1 MIEAIWVEKYR
12 PTRVD
17 EIVDQE
23 EVVERLMGYLR
34 SRNLPNMLFS
44 GPPGTGKTTCAIALA
59 KELFGASWKAN
70 LLELN
75 ASDER
80 GIDVV
85 RGKIK
90 SFARYLAQGIE
101 GEVGR
106 SFKIIFLDE
115 ADALTKDAQHA
126 MRRTMERFS
135 HNCRFILS
143 CNYSSKII
151 EPIQSRCALFR
162 FKPIPKKAME
172 DRLRF
177 IALNEGLKLTDK
189 GLEAILY
196 LSEGDLRKA
205 INLLQSASA
214 FSQEITQEIIY
225 GVVAKAQ
232 PEDLRRILQT
242 ALRGEFI
249 KAREQLRELMVSQ
262 GMSGLDVVGQL
273 HREVYNLPISEE
285 LKIKLADVIG
295 EYDYR
300 LTEGS
305 NELIQL
311 EALLAQFVYLGRK
324 THEGDKQGR
333 GSGT

>member
-12 PTRVD
+12 PSRVD
-17 EIVDQE
+17 EIVDQA
-23 EVVERLMGYLR
+23 EVVERLKGYLK

-59 KELFGASWKAN
+59 KELFGSAWKTN
-70 LLELN
+70 FLELN

-90 SFARYLAQGIE
+90 SFARYLAHGLE
-101 GEVGR
+101 GGNSR
-106 SFKIIFLDE
+106 TFKIIFLDE

-126 MRRTMERFS
+126 MRRTMEMFS
-135 HNCRFILS
+135 QNCRFILS

-162 FKPIPKKAME
+162 FKPIPKEAME
-172 DRLRF
+172 DRIRF
-177 IALNEGLKLTDK
+177 IAKNEGLELTDK

-214 FSQEITQEIIY
+214 FSKNITDEVIY
-225 GVVAKAQ
+225 GVVAKAR
-232 PEDLRRILQT
+232 PEDIKRILKT
-242 ALRGEFI
+242 ALQGDFM
-249 KAREQLRELMVSQ
+249 KARDQLRELMISQ

-273 HREVYNLPISEE
+273 HREVFNLPIPEE
-285 LKIKLADVIG
+285 MKVKLADVIG

-300 LTEGS
+300 ITEGS

-324 THEGDKQGR
+324 IHEGHKQGR
-333 GSGT
+333 GPGN

>member
-12 PTRVD
+12 PSRVE
-17 EIVDQE
+17 EIVNQR
-23 EVVERLMGYLR
+23 EVVERLRGYLR
-34 SRNLPNMLFS
+34 SRNLPNMLFA

-59 KELFGASWKAN
+59 KELFGANWRTN
-70 LLELN
+70 FLELN

-90 SFARYLAQGIE
+90 SFARYLAHRM
-101 GEVGR
+101 GEEEKQD

-126 MRRTMERFS
+126 MRRTMEMFS
-135 HNCRFILS
+135 RNCRFILS

-162 FKPIPKKAME
+162 FKPIAKEDME
-172 DRLRF
+172 ERIKY
-177 IALNEGLKLTDK
+177 IAQKEGLTLTEK

-196 LSEGDLRKA
+196 VSEGDLRKA

-214 FSQEITQEIIY
+214 FSREISDEVIY
-225 GVVAKAQ
+225 GVIAKAR
-232 PEDLRRILQT
+232 PEDIREILQT
-242 ALRGEFI
+242 ALGGDFM
-249 KAREQLRELMVSQ
+249 KAREQLRELMVAY
-262 GMSGLDVVGQL
+262 GMSGQDIVGQL
-273 HREVYNLPISEE
+273 HREVYNLEIPEE
-285 LKIKLADVIG
+285 LKVKLADVIG
-295 EYDYR
+295 EYDFR

-311 EALLAQFVYLGRK
+311 EALLAQFVYLGR
-324 THEGDKQGR
+324 R
-333 GSGT
+333 GA